1 MFLTISGNEFFDS
14 FDEFV
19 PMSVSD
25 DSDLF
30 KVLVVHLGQDV
41 DADLLAVE
49 NLPKFFQTQTEK
61 VINKKRKQITF
72 VKWYQNPNK
81 AS

>member
-19 PMSVSD
+19 PMSVGD

-49 NLPKFFQTQTEK
+49 NLPKLFQTQTEK
-61 VINKKRKQITF
+61 VINKKRKQIITF
-72 VKWYQNPNK
+72 VK
-81 AS
+81 